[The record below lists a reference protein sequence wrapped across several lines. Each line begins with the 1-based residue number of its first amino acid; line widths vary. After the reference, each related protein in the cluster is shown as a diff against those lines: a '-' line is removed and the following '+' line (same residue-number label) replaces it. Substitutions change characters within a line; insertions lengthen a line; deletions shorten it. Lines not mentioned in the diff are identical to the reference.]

1 MRRDTAELNV
11 IYEISKLLGSSLD
24 IHRTL
29 KMTMKFL
36 CVFLDLK
43 RATVALIEDNE
54 LVIRAAH
61 GLSRS
66 EIELGRYKK
75 GEGIMGQVAKSGY
88 PIVIPNIKD
97 EPFFLNKTGARP
109 DIASEDAAFLCV
121 PVKFG
126 REILGV
132 LSVDRPLESKGISLD
147 DDLRLLKIVS
157 ALIAQAV
164 RLHGQVQQEKQELIA
179 QRDALKFELK
189 GKYSIDN
196 VVGNSAAMQV
206 VYEAVHRV
214 APSRATVMLMGES
227 GTGKELI
234 ARAIHYM
241 GPRANEQFVKLNCAS
256 IPEGLLEAELFGHE
270 KGAFTGAAN
279 LRKGRF
285 ELAHKG
291 TIFLDE
297 IADLTSSLQP
307 KLLRVL
313 QEREFERI
321 GSERTIKVDVRVIAA
336 TSRDLEGLVRE
347 GKFRED
353 LYYRLNVVPVTLPPL
368 RHRRE
373 DIGALIEFFLD
384 KFNAENVRQVN
395 LSPDALRLM
404 LEYQWPGNVR
414 ELENAVE
421 RMVIMTPEDVV
432 VPERLPLNIRASMA
446 AATPVVG
453 VSGKALPLLQLEKT
467 HIIEALVKTG
477 WVYAQAA
484 RVLGITPRQIC
495 YKVKKYGIRQDIS

>member
-1 MRRDTAELNV
+1 MGKDTTELTV
-11 IYEISKLLGSSLD
+11 VYEISKLLGSSLD
-24 IHRTL
+24 INRTL

-36 CVFLDLK
+36 CMFLDLK
-43 RATVALIEDNE
+43 RATIALMQDDE
-54 LVIRAAH
+54 LAIMAAH
-61 GLSRS
+61 GLTRG
-66 EIELGRYKK
+66 EIELGHYKK
-75 GEGIMGQVAKSGY
+75 GEGIMGQVGKSGY
-88 PIVIPNIKD
+88 PIVIPNIRD
-97 EPFFLNKTGARP
+97 EPFFLNKTGSRP
-109 DIASEDAAFLCV
+109 DIKSEDVAFLCV
-121 PVKFG
+121 PIKFG

-132 LSVDRPLESKGISLD
+132 LSVDRLLNSKGVSLD
-147 DDLRLLKIVS
+147 EDLRLLKIIS

-164 RLHGQVQQEKQELIA
+164 KLHRQVQQEKQELIA
-179 QRDALKFELK
+179 QRDALRFELK
-189 GKYSIDN
+189 GKYKIDN
-196 VVGNSAAMQV
+196 VVGNSPEMQA

-214 APSRATVMLMGES
+214 APSKATVMLVGES

-285 ELAHKG
+285 ELAHRG

-297 IADLTSSLQP
+297 IAELTPTLQP

-336 TSRDLEGLVRE
+336 TSRNLETLLKE

-353 LYYRLNVVPVTLPPL
+353 LYYRLNVVPITLPPL
-368 RHRRE
+368 RYRRE
-373 DIGALIEFFLD
+373 DISALIEFFLD
-384 KFNAENVRQVN
+384 KFNAENAREAK
-395 LSPDALRLM
+395 LSPDALKLM
-404 LEYQWPGNVR
+404 LEYPWPGNVR
-414 ELENAVE
+414 ELENTVE

-432 VPERLPLNIRASMA
+432 VPEHLPLNIRASMPQT
-446 AATPVVG
+446 TPPG
-453 VSGKALPLLQLEKT
+453 DASRQPMPLMQIERS
-467 HIIEALVKTG
+467 HIVDALVKTG

-495 YKVKKYGIRQDIS
+495 YKVKKYGIRQAQ